1 MKKPFLSITK
11 LSLLTVAG
19 IGFASLFMAQP
30 SLAQL
35 NSVDRGTNQNTD
47 PFAVPNSG
55 EFNMFD
61 MIHRANMGSINW
73 NANQQEQ
80 KLESTAADF
89 RARQQKAFRA
99 RQQKAFQE
107 QQQSNTESP
116 KEPQET
122 QLP

>member
-1 MKKPFLSITK
+1 MKKPFLSVTK
-11 LSLLTVAG
+11 LSAITVAG
-19 IGFASLFMAQP
+19 IGFASLFMAEP
-30 SLAQL
+30 SLAQF

-47 PFAVPNSG
+47 PFAAPNSG
-55 EFNMFD
+55 DLNMMD

-73 NANQQEQ
+73 NANQQQEQ
-80 KLESTAADF
+80 LESTAAD
-89 RARQQKAFRA
+89 FRA

-116 KEPQET
+116 TEPQET